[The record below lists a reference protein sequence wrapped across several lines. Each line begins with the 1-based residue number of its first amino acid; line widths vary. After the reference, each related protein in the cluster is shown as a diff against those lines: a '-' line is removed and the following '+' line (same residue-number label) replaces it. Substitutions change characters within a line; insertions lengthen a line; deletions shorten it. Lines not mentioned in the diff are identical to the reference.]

1 MKSYFIFLK
10 RNKAYAIIDVL
21 GLALSMMFVVL
32 IGAYTWQESHVDT
45 QHSKADRMYFLG
57 LDMDGKKF
65 LGSNWRVQPILREKF
80 PEIESSTAI
89 YRHNRTLEYNDEKFN
104 TNIYLVDSTFYD
116 IFDFELIA
124 GDRNTVL
131 DDPNSVVIT
140 EAYARRV
147 FGDENPIGKSMQFQK
162 GEDPVIIAGIMAPME
177 NTALT
182 MLDHTA
188 PDMLVDFSKIRFINS
203 SMYGEE
209 MGNAIGADVVLLTRE
224 PIDHIRKAAEY
235 EKGLKDHYWI
245 LNLPEDKI
253 RLELL
258 PFKDAYFS
266 EITSAVG
273 NMNNGNLSMLR
284 LLFIAGTVVLVF
296 ALMNYINLTVAL
308 STRRAKEM
316 ATKRLLG
323 ESRTGIIMQLVGE
336 STLLCFVS
344 FAIGF
349 GLALLAEPYASA
361 LLDVPVNIIGCLNI
375 VTIGFL
381 IGTILLTGIIAGI
394 APAWIIS
401 SVKPIEIVNGTFRR
415 KNSMVFSKIFI
426 VIQNVVTI
434 VMIASALTINMQ
446 VRHLINAPLGY
457 ETKGI
462 IRLWSPPNHQLFVE
476 KVRQLPC
483 VEAVSSCWLSPFDG
497 GNNYTMTHDGRTIS
511 FQVFYADSAYM
522 KLLGLELERDNHT
535 TSAVKHYINR
545 QALAELG
552 LADDATTFPFND
564 ETLEVSG
571 ILKDFKIRD
580 VLAEQ
585 HPVQI
590 VIGEAGKD
598 FGPWTILIKVTGD
611 ETQALDQIKEL
622 YIELNESSYSD
633 DIFENCFIEQQIAE
647 QYHLEYNL
655 SVIIFIF
662 AVIAVVI
669 SMLGLVAM
677 SSYYVQQR
685 AREIAIRKVMGS
697 TSAEVLSRL
706 VRSFLIYVVAAFVV
720 AIPIIYYLMN
730 RWLADYSYRIEVYWW
745 IYAVSG
751 FCCIIISLL
760 AVYFQSRRAA
770 NSNPIKSLYQN

>member
-32 IGAYTWQESHVDT
+32 IGAYTWQESHIDK
-45 QHSKADRMYFLG
+45 QHSKADRMYYIG
-57 LDMDGKKF
+57 LELDGNKV

-89 YRHNRTLEYNDEKFN
+89 CRHYRTLYYNDDEIQ
-104 TNIYLVDSTFYD
+104 TSIYLVDSTFYD
-116 IFDFELIA
+116 IFDFELIV

-131 DDPNSVVIT
+131 DDPNSAVIT

-162 GEDPVIIAGIMAPME
+162 DEDPIIITGIMAPME
-177 NTALT
+177 NTAL
-182 MLDHTA
+182 MMDDRTA
-188 PDMLVDFSKIRFINS
+188 PDMLVDFSKIRFINQ
-203 SMYGEE
+203 SMYSEG
-209 MGNAIGADVVLLTRE
+209 MNNALGADIVLLTRE
-224 PIDHIRKAAEY
+224 PIDHVSKAAEY

-245 LNLPEDKI
+245 LSLPEDNV

-258 PFKDAYFS
+258 PFKEAYFS
-266 EITSAVG
+266 EFRSSNG
-273 NMNNGNLSMLR
+273 NFNNGDWSMVR
-284 LLFIAGTVVLVF
+284 LLFIAGAVVLIF
-296 ALMNYINLTVAL
+296 ALMNYVNLTVAL

-323 ESRTGIIMQLVGE
+323 ESRMGIIMQLVSE
-336 STLLCFVS
+336 STLLCFIS
-344 FAIGF
+344 FLIGF
-349 GLALLAEPYASA
+349 GLALLAAPYASA
-361 LLDVPVNIIGCLNI
+361 LLGVPINIIGCLNV
-375 VTIGFL
+375 VTVCFL
-381 IGTILLTGIIAGI
+381 AGIILLMGILAGS

-415 KNSMVFSKIFI
+415 KSNMVFSKIFI

-434 VMIASALTINMQ
+434 VMIASALTIYTQ
-446 VRHLINAPLGY
+446 VHHLISAPLGY

-462 IRLWSPPNHQLFVE
+462 IRLWAPRNYQILGE
-476 KVRQLPC
+476 KLKQLPC
-483 VEAVSSCWLSPFDG
+483 VDDISFCWGTPFDG
-497 GNNYTMTHDGRTIS
+497 GNNNTMIHEGHTVS
-511 FQVFYADSAYM
+511 FQTFYGDSAYM
-522 KLLGLELERDNHT
+522 KLIGIELERDNRT
-535 TSAVKHYINR
+535 ASQVKYYLNR

-552 LADDATTFPFND
+552 LTEDAPTYPYYD
-564 ETLEVSG
+564 ERPEISG

-580 VLAEQ
+580 ILADQ

-590 VIGEAGKD
+590 IIGEPGKV
-598 FGPWTILIKVTGD
+598 FSPWFVLIKVNGD
-611 ETQALDQIKEL
+611 ETQALDQIKAFYKEL
-622 YIELNESSYSD
+622 FPTYFSD
-633 DIFENCFIEQQIAE
+633 DIFENCYVDQQIAE
-647 QYHLEYNL
+647 RYRQEYNL
-655 SVIIFIF
+655 SIVISIF
-662 AVIAVVI
+662 AAIAIVI

-685 AREIAIRKVMGS
+685 AREIAVRKVMGS

-706 VRSFLIYVVAAFVV
+706 IRSFLVYVVAAFVI

-745 IYAVSG
+745 IYALSG
-751 FCCIIISLL
+751 LSCIIISLL